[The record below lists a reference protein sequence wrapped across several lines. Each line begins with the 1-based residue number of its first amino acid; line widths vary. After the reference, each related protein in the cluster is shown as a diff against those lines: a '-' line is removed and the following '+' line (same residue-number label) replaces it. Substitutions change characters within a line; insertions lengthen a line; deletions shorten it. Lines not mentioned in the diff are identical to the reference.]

1 MRNVLT
7 NVLGARDHVD
17 VHLTECPLAKGDVLL
32 LCTDGLHGVLDA
44 DMLKSLLSKVE
55 DVEATAR
62 SLVTAALDGG
72 GRDNV
77 TALVVLYEGSS

>member
-1 MRNVLT
+1 M
-7 NVLGARDHVD
+7 
-17 VHLTECPLAKGDVLL
+17 LL

-44 DMLKSLLSKVE
+44 DTLKTLLSDVA

-62 SLVTAALDGG
+62 NLVTAALDGG

-77 TALVVLYEGSS
+77 TALVIAYEGPS